1 MVETQEAV
9 VYHVIS
15 DGQAEDSSVVVDEGC
30 RVDSKGR
37 HADIQH
43 VVVLGWQVKGR
54 WWERRLLMFPDVV
67 KFPLRKKTQKTMLQ
81 IFLNNKMISLD
92 SCKNVVLHNSLPS
105 SSDLLRTLKQ
115 SVTIPWNIQS
125 LHTCPPWLRLHRD
138 RSSLI
143 CSSVKQLI
151 D

>member
-1 MVETQEAV
+1 MTPNVLVLSRIGELFGICHDKVRMVRDQFDVLKIRYETQEAA

-54 WWERRLLMFPDVV
+54 W
-67 KFPLRKKTQKTMLQ
+67 
-81 IFLNNKMISLD
+81 
-92 SCKNVVLHNSLPS
+92 
-105 SSDLLRTLKQ
+105 
-115 SVTIPWNIQS
+115 
-125 LHTCPPWLRLHRD
+125 
-138 RSSLI
+138 
-143 CSSVKQLI
+143 
-151 D
+151 